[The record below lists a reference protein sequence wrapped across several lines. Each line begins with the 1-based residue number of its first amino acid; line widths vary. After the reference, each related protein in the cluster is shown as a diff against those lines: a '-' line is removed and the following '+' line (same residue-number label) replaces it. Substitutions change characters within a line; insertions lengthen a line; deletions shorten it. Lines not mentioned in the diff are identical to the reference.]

1 MAIWQGSVAAAVI
14 ALGIATGITARAD
27 AADRPKPAAAF
38 ERVAACRAIAEAEA
52 RLACFD
58 REVAAMDTAVR
69 DRQLAIVDQA
79 EVRKTRR
86 TLFGIPLPR
95 IALFDDNG
103 EPEIKEIT
111 AKIKSARQGGDGK
124 LVFVLEDGAV
134 WAQTDDWPVWAAVK
148 PGQKV
153 TLKRGALGSYFADFE
168 KAVTVRAKRLR

>member
-1 MAIWQGSVAAAVI
+1 MATSWSGVTAAITLGLALGAAA
-14 ALGIATGITARAD
+14 G
-27 AADRPKPAAAF
+27 AADKPKPAPAF
-38 ERVAACRAIAEAEA
+38 ERVTACRAIPKAET
-52 RLACFD
+52 RLACYD
-58 REVAAMDTAVR
+58 REVAVMDTAVR
-69 DRQLAIVDQA
+69 ERQLAIIDQA

-95 IALFDDNG
+95 IALFENNG

-111 AKIKSARQGGDGK
+111 ATIKSARQGADGK

-153 TLKRGALGSYFADFE
+153 TLKRGALGSFFADFE